1 MPNRADEA
9 AGPCVERFAPSVGR
23 WLGYFG
29 MAFGVTAFLGAA
41 FDNFPSQWQVMG
53 IGVAIGCLSWIVLV
67 RPSVALH
74 EHGVVLRNMLRDTF
88 IPASK
93 IEAVK
98 SSQTLMIRTEQQVYH
113 GLGVSQSAR
122 AMMREQRGGQRS
134 MTGLFGGMSGAFGSG
149 GPASPTEPV
158 HRFANEEQTGGT
170 YQAYIESRIQQ
181 TAQAAPDDD
190 REPIVVWSAPA
201 AAALGASIIL
211 LALLFI

>member
-9 AGPCVERFAPSVGR
+9 AGASVERFAPSVGR

-29 MAFGVTAFLGAA
+29 IAFGITAFIGAL
-41 FDNFPSQWQVMG
+41 FDDFPSQWQVMG
-53 IGVAIGCLSWIVLV
+53 LGIAIGALSWIVLV
-67 RPSVALH
+67 RPAVALH

-98 SSQTLMIRTEQQVYH
+98 SSQTLMIRTEKTVFH

-122 AMMREQRGGQRS
+122 SMMREQRGGQRS
-134 MTGLFGGMSGAFGSG
+134 MMGMFGGMSGGFGSG
-149 GPASPTEPV
+149 GAATPTEPV
-158 HRFANEEQTGGT
+158 HRFANEEQTGST
-170 YQAYIESRIQQ
+170 YTAYIETRIEQS
-181 TAQAAPDDD
+181 AQSAPSDD

-201 AAALGASIIL
+201 CAALGAAIIFL
-211 LALLFI
+211 VLLFV